1 MTPRTRLILIVLLLM
16 VVILAVIGVSYWT
29 SKKAATGPT
38 GEQNAPP
45 SEEEISKAPK
55 VGRFSLGEFVATSRD
70 EELHY
75 IKIEVEVGFVGAI
88 DKELEERKGELRDAI
103 LTILMKMT
111 IQRAKED
118 YVDHFLHKDIEK
130 KLNEVLGKTTSE
142 SRIVKVYIPQFLIN

>member
-1 MTPRTRLILIVLLLM
+1 MTPRTKIILIVLLLM
-16 VVILAVIGVSYWT
+16 IVVLAVIGISYWT
-29 SKKAATGPT
+29 SKKAVIGPA
-38 GEQNAPP
+38 GELAAPP
-45 SEEEISKAPK
+45 SEDQITKAPK

-75 IKIEVEVGFVGAI
+75 IKIEVEVGYVGAI
-88 DKELEERKGELRDAI
+88 EKELEERKGELRDAV

>member
-1 MTPRTRLILIVLLLM
+1 MTPRTKVILIVLLLM
-16 VVILAVIGVSYWT
+16 IVILAVIGVSYWT
-29 SKKAATGPT
+29 SKKAAVGPS
-38 GEQNAPP
+38 GEPLAPP
-45 SEEEISKAPK
+45 SEEQITKAPK

-75 IKIEVEVGFVGAI
+75 IKIEVEVGYVGNI
-88 DKELEERKGELRDAI
+88 EKELEERKGELRDAV

-130 KLNEVLGKTTSE
+130 KLNETLGTTTSE